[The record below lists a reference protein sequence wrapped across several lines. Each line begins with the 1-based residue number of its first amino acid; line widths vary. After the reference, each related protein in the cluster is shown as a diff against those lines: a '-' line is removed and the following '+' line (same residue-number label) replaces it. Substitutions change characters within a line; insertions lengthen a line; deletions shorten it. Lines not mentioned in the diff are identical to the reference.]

1 MELHLDEAA
10 RRMGY
15 EVVEDDVIKGMCC
28 DCAEGGPCCDF
39 SENEDC
45 HNRNEDG
52 SCWRSYTEKEEPMER
67 PFVCNR
73 LGVEVGEWFQTQ
85 MFDEAA
91 IMDDVYFCVKPDGT
105 FKTNPPKVAG
115 SAFAFL
121 RTLEHPESIIRKPR
135 FTEEEIIA
143 IRLIGGSYL
152 ARDMDG
158 ALSVWNSRPEWENGA
173 WSYVMDWEERAC
185 GLPGHLF
192 PGVKNGEC
200 VNIEEY
206 TFA

>member
-10 RRMGY
+10 RRMGF
-15 EVVEDDVIKGMCC
+15 EVVE
-28 DCAEGGPCCDF
+28 
-39 SENEDC
+39 
-45 HNRNEDG
+45 
-52 SCWRSYTEKEEPMER
+52 EKEESMEQTKK
-67 PFVCNR
+67 PHICEV
-73 LGVEVGEWFQTQ
+73 LGVEVGEWFA
-85 MFDEAA
+85 F
-91 IMDDVYFCVKPDGT
+91 DGT
-105 FKTNPPKVAG
+105 NYKIDGWQLWSKSENYTSTVNSLCLIRIIENKD
-115 SAFAFL
+115 
-121 RTLEHPESIIRKPR
+121 HIIRKPR
-135 FTEEEIIA
+135 FTKEEIIA

-173 WSYVMDWEERAC
+173 WLYVLDRKERAC